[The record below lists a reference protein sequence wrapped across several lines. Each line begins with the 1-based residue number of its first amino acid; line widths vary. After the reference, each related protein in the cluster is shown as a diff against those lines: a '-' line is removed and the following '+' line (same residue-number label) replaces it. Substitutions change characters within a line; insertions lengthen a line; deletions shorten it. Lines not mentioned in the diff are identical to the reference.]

1 MRHAKAGDRLGVL
14 PAHRVALL
22 RNLTLALIEHGQIK
36 TTTRRAKA
44 MRWYAEHVVTLAKRG
59 DLASRRQ
66 IVKLLGSTETGK
78 PGHNRI
84 RLALQKVYSEI
95 APRFKDRNG
104 GYTQIFRLAQPR
116 VGDCAP
122 MCFIQYLGAPEAAAP
137 APKEKAKKK
146 VAAPA
151 EDKKAKAKAE
161 EDKPAKKPAKK
172 EASTQGVEAKVED
185 KPVKKKAATPAKK
198 TASKKKD

>member
-1 MRHAKAGDRLGVL
+1 MRHAKAGDKLGVL
-14 PAHRVALL
+14 PSHRVALL
-22 RNLTLALIEHGQIK
+22 RNLTLALIEHGKIK

-59 DLASRRQ
+59 DLSSRRQ
-66 IVKLLGSTETGK
+66 IVKLLGSTHTGK

-84 RLALQKVYSEI
+84 RLALDKVYSDL

-122 MCFIQYLGAPEAAAP
+122 MCLIQYIPGAESTTKGKSTS
-137 APKEKAKKK
+137 PKASEKAKKEAK
-146 VAAPA
+146 TVDKAP
-151 EDKKAKAKAE
+151 
-161 EDKPAKKPAKK
+161 EDKPSKKAVKK
-172 EASTQGVEAKVED
+172 AAPVED
-185 KPVKKKAATPAKK
+185 KPSSAKK
-198 TASKKKD
+198 GTAPKADKPKAEKKASKKKES

>member
-14 PAHRVALL
+14 PSHRVALL

-66 IVKLLGSTETGK
+66 IVKLLGSTQTGK

-84 RLALQKVYSEI
+84 RLALDKVYSEI
-95 APRFKDRNG
+95 APRFKDRQG
-104 GYTQIFRLAQPR
+104 GYTQIYRLAQPR

-122 MCFIQYLGAPEAAAP
+122 MCLIQYLPGPEEAKVKPGKASDK
-137 APKEKAKKK
+137 KEKAPTTKK
-146 VAAPA
+146 VAKAP
-151 EDKKAKAKAE
+151 
-161 EDKPAKKPAKK
+161 
-172 EASTQGVEAKVED
+172 ED
-185 KPVKKKAATPAKK
+185 KPVKKETKAAKPAEDKVAKK
-198 TASKKKD
+198 AAPKSDKKVSKKKES

>member
-1 MRHAKAGDRLGVL
+1 MRHAKAGDKLGVL
-14 PAHRVALL
+14 PSHRTALL
-22 RNLTLALIEHGQIK
+22 RNLTLALIEHGTIK

-84 RLALQKVYSEI
+84 RLALDKVYSEI
-95 APRFKDRNG
+95 APRFKDRQG

-116 VGDCAP
+116 VGDAAP
-122 MCFIQYLGAPEAAAP
+122 MCLIQYIPG
-137 APKEKAKKK
+137 
-146 VAAPA
+146 A
-151 EDKKAKAKAE
+151 EDAKAKSAKSPEKKVKKAE
-161 EDKPAKKPAKK
+161 K
-172 EASTQGVEAKVED
+172 VVED
-185 KPVKKKAATPAKK
+185 KPVKKEAKAAKKPAEKAVAASDKPADKK
-198 TASKKKD
+198 VSKKKDK

>member
-1 MRHAKAGDRLGVL
+1 MRHAKAGDKLGAL
-14 PAHRVALL
+14 PSHLTALL
-22 RNLTLALIEHGQIK
+22 RNLTLALIEHGTIK

-84 RLALQKVYSEI
+84 RLALDKVYSEI
-95 APRFKDRNG
+95 APRFKDRQG

-116 VGDCAP
+116 VGDAAP
-122 MCFIQYLGAPEAAAP
+122 MCLIQYIPGAEDS
-137 APKEKAKKK
+137 KAKSAKSPEKK
-146 VAAPA
+146 V
-151 EDKKAKAKAE
+151 KKAEK
-161 EDKPAKKPAKK
+161 
-172 EASTQGVEAKVED
+172 VVED
-185 KPVKKKAATPAKK
+185 KPVKKEAKAAKKPAEKAVAASDKPADKK
-198 TASKKKD
+198 VSKKKDK

>member
-1 MRHAKAGDRLGVL
+1 MRHAKAGDKLGVL
-14 PAHRVALL
+14 PTHRVALL
-22 RNLTLALIEHGQIK
+22 RNLTLALIEHGKIK

-84 RLALQKVYSEI
+84 RLAMDKVYSDL
-95 APRFKDRNG
+95 APRFKDRQG
-104 GYTQIFRLAQPR
+104 GYTQIFRLAEPR

-122 MCFIQYLGAPEAAAP
+122 MCFIQYLPGPEEA
-137 APKEKAKKK
+137 KGKTSEK
-146 VAAPA
+146 
-151 EDKKAKAKAE
+151 
-161 EDKPAKKPAKK
+161 AKKPAKASKK
-172 EASTQGVEAKVED
+172 EAS
-185 KPVKKKAATPAKK
+185 PVQLECSELSAGIR
-198 TASKKKD
+198 SQV

>member
-14 PAHRVALL
+14 PSHRVALL

-78 PGHNRI
+78 TGHNRI
-84 RLALQKVYSEI
+84 RLALDKVYSDI
-95 APRFKDRNG
+95 APRFKNRQG

-122 MCFIQYLGAPEAAAP
+122 MCLIQYLPGPEEAKGKP
-137 APKEKAKKK
+137 SDKKEKA
-146 VAAPA
+146 PSS
-151 EDKKAKAKAE
+151 KKAVKAP
-161 EDKPAKKPAKK
+161 EDKPAKKVAK
-172 EASTQGVEAKVED
+172 AAKPVED
-185 KPVKKKAATPAKK
+185 KVAKK
-198 TASKKKD
+198 PAPKTDKKVSKKKES

>member
-1 MRHAKAGDRLGVL
+1 MRHAKAGDKLGVL
-14 PAHRVALL
+14 PSHRVALF
-22 RNLTLALIEHGQIK
+22 RNLTLALIEHGRIK

-84 RLALQKVYSEI
+84 RLALDKVYSDI

-104 GYTQIFRLAQPR
+104 GYTQIFRLAEPR

-122 MCFIQYLGAPEAAAP
+122 MCFIQYLPGAEKAKGTEKPSDKEKKATKKAAAP
-137 APKEKAKKK
+137 K
-146 VAAPA
+146 V
-151 EDKKAKAKAE
+151 
-161 EDKPAKKPAKK
+161 EDKPAKEKAVKK
-172 EASTQGVEAKVED
+172 EAKAVED
-185 KPVKKKAATPAKK
+185 KPVAKTAAPKADKKVAKKKE
-198 TASKKKD
+198 S

>member
-14 PAHRVALL
+14 PSHRVALL

-66 IVKLLGSTETGK
+66 IVKLLGSTHTGK
-78 PGHNRI
+78 TGHNRI
-84 RLALQKVYSEI
+84 RMALDKVYSEI
-95 APRFKDRNG
+95 APRFKDRQG

-122 MCFIQYLGAPEAAAP
+122 MCLIQYLPGPE
-137 APKEKAKKK
+137 ET
-146 VAAPA
+146 
-151 EDKKAKAKAE
+151 KAKAG
-161 EDKPAKKPAKK
+161 KPTDKK
-172 EASTQGVEAKVED
+172 EKVATPKKAAKSPED
-185 KPVKKKAATPAKK
+185 KPVKKVAKAEKPAEDKAVKK
-198 TASKKKD
+198 SAPKSDKKVSKKKES

>member
-1 MRHAKAGDRLGVL
+1 MRHAKAGDKLGVL
-14 PAHRVALL
+14 PSHRVALL
-22 RNLTLALIEHGQIK
+22 RNLTLALIEHGKIK

-84 RLALQKVYSEI
+84 RVAIDKVYSDI
-95 APRFKDRNG
+95 APRFKDRQG

-122 MCFIQYLGAPEAAAP
+122 MCFIQYLPGAEETKTKTSDKSKKSAKEVKKAEKAPEDKAVK
-137 APKEKAKKK
+137 KE
-146 VAAPA
+146 
-151 EDKKAKAKAE
+151 AKAAKV
-161 EDKPAKKPAKK
+161 EDKPAKKAAAKSDKKVSNKK
-172 EASTQGVEAKVED
+172 ES
-185 KPVKKKAATPAKK
+185 
-198 TASKKKD
+198 

>member
-1 MRHAKAGDRLGVL
+1 MRHAKAGDKLGVL
-14 PAHRVALL
+14 PSHRVALL
-22 RNLTLALIEHGQIK
+22 RNLTLALIEHGKIK

-66 IVKLLGSTETGK
+66 IVKLLGSTETGQ

-84 RLALQKVYSEI
+84 RLAIEKVYSDL
-95 APRFKDRNG
+95 APRFKDRQG

-122 MCFIQYLGAPEAAAP
+122 MCLIQYLPGPEEAKGKASDKTKKAAKEVKKA
-137 APKEKAKKK
+137 EKA
-146 VAAPA
+146 P
-151 EDKKAKAKAE
+151 
-161 EDKPAKKPAKK
+161 
-172 EASTQGVEAKVED
+172 ED
-185 KPVKKKAATPAKK
+185 KPVKKEAKAAKAEDMPVKKAAAKSDK
-198 TASKKKD
+198 KVSKKKES

>member
-1 MRHAKAGDRLGVL
+1 MRHAKAGDKLGVL
-14 PAHRVALL
+14 PSHRVALL

-66 IVKLLGSTETGK
+66 IVKLLGSTETSK

-84 RLALQKVYSEI
+84 RLALDKVYSDL
-95 APRFKDRNG
+95 APRFKDRQG
-104 GYTQIFRLAQPR
+104 GYTQIFRLADPR

-122 MCFIQYLGAPEAAAP
+122 MCLIQYLPGPESTQGKKAAPKTEKKKAQDKKPEKKEAKAAA
-137 APKEKAKKK
+137 
-146 VAAPA
+146 
-151 EDKKAKAKAE
+151 
-161 EDKPAKKPAKK
+161 EDKPAKKAAAPKAD
-172 EASTQGVEAKVED
+172 KVEKAD
-185 KPVKKKAATPAKK
+185 KKV
-198 TASKKKD
+198 SKKKES

>member
-1 MRHAKAGDRLGVL
+1 
-14 PAHRVALL
+14 VALL
-22 RNLTLALIEHGQIK
+22 RNLTLALIEHGKIK

-84 RLALQKVYSEI
+84 RVAIDKVYSDI
-95 APRFKDRNG
+95 APRFKDRQG

-122 MCFIQYLGAPEAAAP
+122 MCFIQYLPGPEETKTKVSDKSKKSAKEVKKAEKAPEDKAVK
-137 APKEKAKKK
+137 KE
-146 VAAPA
+146 
-151 EDKKAKAKAE
+151 AKAAKV
-161 EDKPAKKPAKK
+161 EDKPAKKAAAQSDKK
-172 EASTQGVEAKVED
+172 V
-185 KPVKKKAATPAKK
+185 
-198 TASKKKD
+198 SKKKES

>member
-1 MRHAKAGDRLGVL
+1 MRHAKAGDKLGVL
-14 PAHRVALL
+14 PSHRVALL

-66 IVKLLGSTETGK
+66 IVKLLGSTETNK

-84 RLALQKVYSEI
+84 RLALDKVYSDL
-95 APRFKDRNG
+95 APRFKDRQG
-104 GYTQIFRLAQPR
+104 GYTQIFRLADPR

-122 MCFIQYLGAPEAAAP
+122 MCLIQYLPGPESAKGKKA
-137 APKEKAKKK
+137 APKE
-146 VAAPA
+146 
-151 EDKKAKAKAE
+151 DKK
-161 EDKPAKKPAKK
+161 
-172 EASTQGVEAKVED
+172 KVED
-185 KPVKKKAATPAKK
+185 KKPVKKQAKADAEDKPTKKAAAPKADKVEKADKK
-198 TASKKKD
+198 VSKKKDR

>member
-22 RNLTLALIEHGQIK
+22 RNLTLALIEHGKIK

-44 MRWYAEHVVTLAKRG
+44 IRWYAEHVVTLAKRG

-84 RLALQKVYSEI
+84 RLALDKVYSEI

-122 MCFIQYLGAPEAAAP
+122 MCFIQYLEAPQAAA
-137 APKEKAKKK
+137 ATPKTKAKTTKK
-146 VAAPA
+146 AAAPA
-151 EDKKAKAKAE
+151 EDKKAKA
-161 EDKPAKKPAKK
+161 EDKTTKKVAKK
-172 EASTQGVEAKVED
+172 EAAPSVEEAKAED
-185 KPVKKKAATPAKK
+185 KPVKKKAAAPAKK
-198 TASKKKD
+198 TAKKKED

>member
-1 MRHAKAGDRLGVL
+1 MRHAKAGDKLGVL
-14 PAHRVALL
+14 PSHRVALL
-22 RNLTLALIEHGQIK
+22 RNLTLALIEHGKIK

-66 IVKLLGSTETGK
+66 IIQLLGSTETAK

-84 RLALQKVYSEI
+84 RLAIEKVYTDL
-95 APRFKDRNG
+95 APRFKDRQG

-122 MCFIQYLGAPEAAAP
+122 MCLIQYLPG
-137 APKEKAKKK
+137 
-146 VAAPA
+146 
-151 EDKKAKAKAE
+151 AE
-161 EDKPAKKPAKK
+161 EAKGKTSEKTKKPAKAAKKVEKAAPQDKPVKK
-172 EASTQGVEAKVED
+172 EAKAAKAED
-185 KPVKKKAATPAKK
+185 KPVKKTAAKAADKK
-198 TASKKKD
+198 VSKKKES

>member
-22 RNLTLALIEHGQIK
+22 RNLTLALIEHGKIK

-104 GYTQIFRLAQPR
+104 VYTQIFRLAQPR

-122 MCFIQYLGAPEAAAP
+122 MCFIQYLEAPQAAAP
-137 APKEKAKKK
+137 AKTKAKKK
-146 VAAPA
+146 ASAPA
-151 EDKKAKAKAE
+151 EDKKEKV
-161 EDKPAKKPAKK
+161 EDKPTKKAAKK
-172 EASTQGVEAKVED
+172 EASTKAVAKKAAAAED
-185 KPVKKKAATPAKK
+185 QPVTKKASTTAKKTVKKK
-198 TASKKKD
+198 DE

>member
-14 PAHRVALL
+14 PSHRVALL

-84 RLALQKVYSEI
+84 RLALDKVYSDI
-95 APRFKDRNG
+95 APRFKDRQG

-116 VGDCAP
+116 VGDAAP
-122 MCFIQYLGAPEAAAP
+122 MCLIQYLPGAQQD
-137 APKEKAKKK
+137 KAKT
-146 VAAPA
+146 P
-151 EDKKAKAKAE
+151 KKASKGAEGAKAAE
-161 EDKPAKKPAKK
+161 PKKAAKGP
-172 EASTQGVEAKVED
+172 ED
-185 KPVKKKAATPAKK
+185 KPVKKEAKASKPAEDKAEKKAAPKSDKK
-198 TASKKKD
+198 VSKKKES

>member
-1 MRHAKAGDRLGVL
+1 MRHAKAGDKLGVL
-14 PAHRVALL
+14 PSHRVALL
-22 RNLTLALIEHGQIK
+22 RNLTLALIEHGKIK

-84 RLALQKVYSEI
+84 RLAIDKVYSDL
-95 APRFKDRNG
+95 APRFKDRQG

-122 MCFIQYLGAPEAAAP
+122 MCFIQYIPGPE
-137 APKEKAKKK
+137 ET
-146 VAAPA
+146 
-151 EDKKAKAKAE
+151 KKAS
-161 EDKPAKKPAKK
+161 DKGKKPAKEAKKAEKAAPEDKPVKK
-172 EASTQGVEAKVED
+172 EAKAAKVED
-185 KPVKKKAATPAKK
+185 KPVKKAAAKSDK
-198 TASKKKD
+198 KVSKKKES